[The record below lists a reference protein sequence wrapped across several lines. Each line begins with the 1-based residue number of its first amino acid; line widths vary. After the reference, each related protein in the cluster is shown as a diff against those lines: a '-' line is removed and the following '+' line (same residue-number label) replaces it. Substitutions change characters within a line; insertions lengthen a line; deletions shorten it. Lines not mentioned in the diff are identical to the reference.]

1 MEKFT
6 LKDFI
11 GYNNPCFNCN
21 HKIGLTVVTNTITD
35 HRVASSAPLR
45 PLIAVD
51 GTLID
56 LEITYSKTLQ
66 LFIEHKSNKIVTTD
80 AAKLAQYLKTHKLY
94 FSSFCDNCRTTI
106 QSFFLEF
113 DLKHNYLKPTGINY
127 EHLVMTDANNIYN
140 IDSQVF
146 ENASLI
152 RAISKL
158 GTHDVV
164 TVKTPLLL
172 LGRFKSKEK
181 WLSKLKT
188 YLLFS

>member
-11 GYNNPCFNCN
+11 AYNNPCFNCKE
-21 HKIGLTVVTNTITD
+21 KIGLSIVTNTITD
-35 HRVASSAPLR
+35 HKIISHAPLR
-45 PLIAVD
+45 PLVTVD
-51 GTLID
+51 GTLVD

-66 LFIEHKSNKIVTTD
+66 LFIEHKSNKITTSD
-80 AAKLAQYLKTHKLY
+80 SAKFASYLQNHKLFLNSACY
-94 FSSFCDNCRTTI
+94 NCNTNVE
-106 QSFFLEF
+106 SFFLEF
-113 DLKHNYLKPTGINY
+113 DLKRGYLKPTSISF
-127 EHLVMTDANNIYN
+127 EHLVMTDSNNIYN
-140 IDSQVF
+140 VDSQVF
-146 ENASLI
+146 GNTTNI
-152 RAISKL
+152 KVISKF

-172 LGRFKSKEK
+172 LGKFKNKEK